1 MASSRG
7 LSFARCSVLC
17 GSLSLRPSKGSRSG
31 SRNRRKARGRSR
43 RRGSG
48 RNWSRNRS
56 GSIKQKQNLRSSL
69 NTLTLLECRC
79 DYLVEQSDVDG
90 DGSINYE
97 EFVSYSIELTD
108 IVCIIYRCKIL
119 YVLFAGV
126 RYSEMEKA
134 YKIAHAKL

>member
-17 GSLSLRPSKGSRSG
+17 GSLSLRPSKGEQEWEQEQEE
-31 SRNRRKARGRSR
+31 RSR